1 MNDIANNSSLGA
13 CANAGTYDV
22 AMAAPH
28 NVDRKWQITRIHK
41 RR

>member
-13 CANAGTYDV
+13 CANAGTYDAV
-22 AMAAPH
+22 MATPH
-28 NVDRKWQITRIHK
+28 VVDRKWQSTRVHK